1 MAEGGEEENNPFSF
15 KKFVKSKDKPVEKRD
30 EEDSV
35 PRNEPV
41 TQPRGMHWRENN
53 LNVKNCSH
61 YARNLKKKLCVYW

>member
-15 KKFVKSKDKPVEKRD
+15 KKFVKSKDKPEEKRD

-53 LNVKNCSH
+53 FKCE
-61 YARNLKKKLCVYW
+61 KLLALC

>member
-30 EEDSV
+30 EEDLV

-53 LNVKNCSH
+53 FKCEELL
-61 YARNLKKKLCVYW
+61 ALC